1 MIFVKINWSG
11 EVKTKIITN
20 SIILVVG
27 ILFYFLLSKI
37 RALFGLIGYFFDALT
52 PFIIGFIIAYL
63 FSTPVNAVESLYNRF
78 AFKKSKRRHS
88 INRGLSIA
96 TVIILF
102 LAVFS
107 LIMALII
114 PEVIESVVVL
124 AKNADTYINDVNGV
138 LSDFADKYGI
148 SFTHI
153 SDIIGTSH
161 EIFKGIAGYVAN
173 TLPGILDFSLSIGSG
188 ISNLF
193 IGFILAL
200 YLLSSKEKFI
210 AQTKKVIYAL
220 FPKRATDETLS
231 TFRFVHET
239 FGKYL
244 SSQILDSAILGV
256 LCFIFMSIFGMEY
269 ALLIS
274 LIITISNLIPF
285 IGPIIGT
292 IPSFFILLMT
302 SPIKALW
309 FLVMILILQQF
320 DANVM
325 QPKIVGKNIGLS
337 SFWVILSV
345 LIGGELFGVIGVFLA
360 VPAFSVIYTFT
371 KRVIEKRLRNKN
383 LSPKTKDYY

>member
-1 MIFVKINWSG
+1 MKINWSG

-37 RALFGLIGYFFDALT
+37 RTLFGLIGYFFDALT

-148 SFTHI
+148 SSTHI

-173 TLPGILDFSLSIGSG
+173 TLPGILDFSLSIGFG

-210 AQTKKVIYAL
+210 AQVKKVIYAL

>member
-1 MIFVKINWSG
+1 MKFNWNG

-20 SIILVVG
+20 SIILIVG
-27 ILFYFLLSKI
+27 ILSYFILSKI
-37 RALFGLIGYFFDALT
+37 RTILGLIGSIFDVLT
-52 PFIIGFIIAYL
+52 PFIIGFVIAYL
-63 FSTPVNAVESLYNRF
+63 FSTPVNAVESFYNRF
-78 AFKKSKRRHS
+78 AFKKAKRHKS

-96 TVIILF
+96 TVIIIF
-102 LAVFS
+102 LAAFS

-114 PEVIESVVVL
+114 PEVIESVVAL

-138 LSDFADKYGI
+138 LSDFSNKHGLG
-148 SFTHI
+148 FTHI

-161 EIFKGIAGYVAN
+161 EIFKGITGYIAN
-173 TLPGILDFSLSIGSG
+173 TLPGILDFSLSIGFG

-193 IGFILAL
+193 IGFVLSL
-200 YLLSSKEKFI
+200 YLLSNKEKFI
-210 AQTKKVIYAL
+210 AQGKKVIYAL
-220 FPKRATDETLS
+220 FPKKATDETLS
-231 TFRFVHET
+231 TFRLVHET

-244 SSQILDSAILGV
+244 SSQILDSVILGI
-256 LCFIFMSIFGMEY
+256 LCFILMSIFGMEY

-292 IPSFFILLMT
+292 IPSFFILLMV

-309 FLVMILILQQF
+309 FLVMILVLQQF

-345 LIGGELFGVIGVFLA
+345 IIGGDLFGVIGVFLA
-360 VPAFSVIYTFT
+360 VPTFSVIYTFS
-371 KRVIEKRLRNKN
+371 KRFVEKRLKEKN

>member
-1 MIFVKINWSG
+1 MKINWSG

-37 RALFGLIGYFFDALT
+37 RTLFGLIGYVFDALT

-78 AFKKSKRRHS
+78 AFKKAKRRHS

-148 SFTHI
+148 SSTHI

-231 TFRFVHET
+231 TLRFVHET

-371 KRVIEKRLRNKN
+371 KRFIEKRLRNKN